1 MRVPLIFSLLI
12 PQLAIGQ
19 NIAEV
24 LPLKWSAEIG
34 NVTYRSTIGMH
45 GTTLFVGSNGK
56 QFNDYYHEGGNGVYA
71 LDGRTGQVIRR
82 LGTDAWGDLDVNGVV
97 VEQGRV
103 YFGNDNDEFLCYDA
117 ASGALLW
124 RLPTSGDVEH
134 APTVIRRKGGD
145 RAVVYATEFGEVRA
159 VNPRDGSTVWE
170 HYHPDFDG
178 WKPGKNRFVYRV
190 GAAMRSGNLY
200 FAPPAVVDVDGDGVQ
215 DLVYSSTWEHVTV
228 ISGQNGRQLRYL
240 DLPTTAFE
248 TPHIIESDGGPVL
261 LAFEREWEPK
271 STTIHRVNLRTG
283 EELTPSK
290 VPYYF
295 NQSITAPNM
304 SDSWTHNTNGVVLR
318 LRAQAPLIQ
327 LLPNPAGRAETD
339 PGGFYGRD
347 RMKYRGK
354 EWVAIIEEYDYKTDR
369 STLSLL
375 DPETWA
381 PTYRFILPAQTESR
395 PHLVDVDGDGE
406 EELLFGSYDGVLYC
420 HEIPQN

>member
-1 MRVPLIFSLLI
+1 MRVSLIFSLLI
-12 PQLAIGQ
+12 PQLATGQ

-34 NVTYRSTIGMH
+34 NVTYRSTIGVH
-45 GTTLFVGSNGK
+45 GTTLFVGSNGRK
-56 QFNDYYHEGGNGVYA
+56 FNDYYHEGGNGVYA

-134 APTVIRRKGGD
+134 APTLIRRKAGD
-145 RAVVYATEFGEVRA
+145 RVVVYATELGEVRA

-190 GAAMRSGNLY
+190 GAAMRSGDWY
-200 FAPPAVVDVDGDGVQ
+200 FAPPAVVDVDGDGVL
-215 DLVYSSTWEHVTV
+215 DLVYSSRRNVMV
-228 ISGQNGRQLRYL
+228 LSGQNGRTLRNLQLYHSYF
-240 DLPTTAFE
+240 A
-248 TPHIIESDGGPVL
+248 TPHLIESPSGPVFL
-261 LAFEREWEPK
+261 YFYRDWDTHTTEIRRINLA
-271 STTIHRVNLRTG
+271 TG
-283 EELTPSK
+283 DDLTSSK
-290 VPYYF
+290 VPFDFYEG
-295 NQSITAPNM
+295 ITQCGI
-304 SDSWTHNTNGVVLR
+304 SDTWTHNDDGVVLR
-318 LRAQAPLIQ
+318 LRAEAPFVQ
-327 LLPNPAGRAETD
+327 LLPNPAGRAEVD
-339 PGGFYGRD
+339 AGRFYGQD
-347 RMKYRGK
+347 RLTFRGK

-375 DPETWA
+375 EPETWA
-381 PTYRFILPAQTESR
+381 PAYRFILPAQTESR

-406 EELLFGSYDGVLYC
+406 VELLFGSYDGVLYC